1 MTTGSKILLGV
12 AAAVSAGVI
21 ISYLLRTEK
30 GTEVS
35 NQIKD
40 VAGDLLNKG
49 KEMLHKAKDEAQ
61 GHLKEKLV

>member
-1 MTTGSKILLGV
+1 MTKGSKILLGV
-12 AAAVSAGVI
+12 AVAVSAGVV

-35 NQIKD
+35 NQLKD

-61 GHLKEKLV
+61 GRLKEKIV